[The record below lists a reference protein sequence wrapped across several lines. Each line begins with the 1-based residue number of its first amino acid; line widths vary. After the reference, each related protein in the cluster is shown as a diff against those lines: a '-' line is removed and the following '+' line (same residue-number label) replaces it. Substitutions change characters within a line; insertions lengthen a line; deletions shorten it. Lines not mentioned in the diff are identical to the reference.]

1 MPIWH
6 AVVLG
11 IVQGLTEFLPI
22 SSTAHLIVAQRLLGR
37 SEQQVKDDPFTVA
50 IQLGTLV
57 AVFVYFRSDI
67 ARLIKAFFRD
77 LAENRIVSSA
87 TRDGRIAKLIILG
100 TIPVGVCGLL
110 LKKTLERH
118 FYNPMSIGVVAVV
131 FALLMLASE
140 WWAKRRIAKGLTPR
154 TDRDITLF
162 DALFVGFAQCL
173 ALMPGGSRSGTTITA
188 GLFAGLDRAAA
199 ARFSFLLSIPALLA
213 AGGKDLSDKRKEL
226 LHGDSLLSLGVGL
239 AVSAL
244 VGYVCIAWLL
254 KFLSTNS
261 TVWFVVYRVAF
272 GGLLIALAAAGWF
285 A

>member
-1 MPIWH
+1 MQLWH

-57 AVFVYFRSDI
+57 AVFVYFRLDI
-67 ARLIKAFFRD
+67 GRMIKAFFRD

-87 TRDGRIAKLIILG
+87 TTDGRIAKLILLG
-100 TIPVGVCGLL
+100 TIPVGLCGLL
-110 LKKTLERH
+110 LKKTLEKH
-118 FYNPMSIGVVAVV
+118 FYNPTSIGVVAIV
-131 FALLMLASE
+131 FALLMLVSE
-140 WWAKRRIAKGLTPR
+140 WWAKRRIAKGRTPR
-154 TDRDITLF
+154 TDRHITMF
-162 DALFVGFAQCL
+162 DALFVGAAQCL

-213 AGGKDLSDKRKEL
+213 AGGKDLFDKRKEL
-226 LHGDSLLSLGVGL
+226 VHGDSLLSLGIGL

-254 KFLSTNS
+254 KYLSKHS
-261 TVWFVVYRVAF
+261 TAGFVVYRVLF
-272 GGLLIALAAAGWF
+272 GVLLIGLAAAGWLS
-285 A
+285 